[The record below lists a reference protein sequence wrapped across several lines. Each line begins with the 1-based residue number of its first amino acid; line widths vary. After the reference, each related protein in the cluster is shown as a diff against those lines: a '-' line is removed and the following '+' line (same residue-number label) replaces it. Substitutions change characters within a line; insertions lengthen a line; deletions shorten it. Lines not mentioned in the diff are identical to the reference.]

1 MKMRQVVGIVYV
13 ALAMAGCATSEVLSR
28 EVPDKYIE
36 VIPEDPTTDVE
47 ASLKASGKDYVCKE
61 FYFGQGSSKNR
72 RACFIKAPEE
82 SIYKT
87 LGVKLQ
93 EVPEALLVDTGKTM
107 LVVGQ
112 VALEIVLQNVFP
124 WYSPIS
130 Q

>member
-1 MKMRQVVGIVYV
+1 MNIKQVFGIVCL
-13 ALAMAGCATSEVLSR
+13 ALTLAGCATSEVLSR

-47 ASLKASGKDYVCKE
+47 ASLKASGKEYVCKE

-93 EVPEALLVDTGKTM
+93 DVPEALLVDTGKTM
-107 LVVGQ
+107 LIVGR
-112 VALEIVLQNVFP
+112 VALEVVLQIPYVLL
-124 WYSPIS
+124 